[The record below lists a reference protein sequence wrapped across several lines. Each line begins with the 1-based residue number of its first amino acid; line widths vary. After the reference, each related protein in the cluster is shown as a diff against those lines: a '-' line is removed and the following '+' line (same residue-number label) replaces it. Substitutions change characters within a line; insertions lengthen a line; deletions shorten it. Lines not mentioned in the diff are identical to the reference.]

1 VKDDRAY
8 LLHIRDAIDRILA
21 YTAGGRDAFFADPKT
36 QDAVIRNIEIIG
48 QATKNLSSTVKE
60 SHPDVPW
67 KKIAGMRDKMIHEY
81 FGVSLRMVWEAV
93 EHDIPAF
100 RKQVLGILSALPSSE
115 PGLFT

>member
-1 VKDDRAY
+1 
-8 LLHIRDAIDRILA
+8 
-21 YTAGGRDAFFADPKT
+21 
-36 QDAVIRNIEIIG
+36 
-48 QATKNLSSTVKE
+48 
-60 SHPDVPW
+60 
-67 KKIAGMRDKMIHEY
+67 MRDKMIHEY